1 MRFETDIPEGQSGQ
15 WKVEKLAISQEE
27 AKIYNLRAQI
37 QAMQGRP
44 FRPIEPGNYV
54 WLKRGEQ
61 VVMSNTPAELE
72 DLGFWQSKA
81 TGQVLI
87 NGLGLGIAAEM
98 ALEKSNVTYVT
109 VIEID
114 QDVIKLVY
122 PYLQKKYGDKIEVH
136 WTDAFGWRPP
146 RGIKYDVV
154 WHDIWDNICSDNL
167 EGMARLRKKYA
178 RRAVWQGFWA
188 HSDHL
193 RVKRVW
199 G

>member
-15 WKVEKLAISQEE
+15 WKVERFTVSQEE
-27 AKIYNLRAQI
+27 AKSYNLVAQI

-54 WLKRGEQ
+54 RLKRGEQ
-61 VVMSNTPAELE
+61 VVMTNTPSELE
-72 DLGFWQSKA
+72 DLEFWPSKV

-87 NGLGLGIAAEM
+87 NGLGLGIVAEM
-98 ALEKSNVTYVT
+98 ALQKPEVVCVT

-114 QDVIKLVY
+114 KDVIKLVY
-122 PYLQKKYGDKIEVH
+122 PYLQKKYGDKIEFH
-136 WTDAFGWRPP
+136 WADAFGWNPP
-146 RGIKYDVV
+146 RGVRYNVV

-167 EGMARLRKKYA
+167 EGMKKLKRKYA
-178 RRAVWQGFWA
+178 KRADWQGVWA
-188 HSDHL
+188 YIEHL
-193 RVKRVW
+193 QVKRAW